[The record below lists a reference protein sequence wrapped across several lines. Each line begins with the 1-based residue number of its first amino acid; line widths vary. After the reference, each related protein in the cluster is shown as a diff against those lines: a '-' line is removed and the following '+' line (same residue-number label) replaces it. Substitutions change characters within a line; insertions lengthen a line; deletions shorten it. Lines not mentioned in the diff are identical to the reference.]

1 MARTREF
8 DMDDVLDKAMAVFW
22 KRGYAAASMADIYDA
37 TGLKPGSL
45 YAAFTDKE
53 TLFRRCFEA
62 YAAHFRSTLPA
73 DREGLPAIAAWLELQ
88 AKLASEDP
96 ERKGCL
102 IVNTVAERDLH
113 SEATKAL
120 AAGRLQ
126 EIRDFFVRHLAIA
139 QTKGALAAGLRTEI
153 EADALVGAV
162 IAIMSLGRAGADAR
176 MIANVAASAAA
187 RLAPPTAK
195 ARPK

>member
-8 DMDDVLDKAMAVFW
+8 DIDDVLDKAMAVFW
-22 KRGYAAASMADIYDA
+22 KRGYAAASMADIYAA

-45 YAAFTDKE
+45 YAAFKDKE
-53 TLFRRCFEA
+53 ELFRRCFDA
-62 YAAHFRSTLPA
+62 YADRFRATLPA
-73 DREGLPAIAAWLELQ
+73 DREGLPAIVAWLDVQ

-113 SEATKAL
+113 AEATKAM

-139 QTKGALAAGLRTEI
+139 RAQNALAPGLRTEI

-187 RLAPPTAK
+187 RLAPPK
-195 ARPK
+195 